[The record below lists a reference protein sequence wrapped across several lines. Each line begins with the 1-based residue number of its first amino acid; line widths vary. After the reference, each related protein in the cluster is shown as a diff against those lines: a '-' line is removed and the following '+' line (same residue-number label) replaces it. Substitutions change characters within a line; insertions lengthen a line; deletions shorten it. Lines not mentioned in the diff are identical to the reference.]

1 MESRKRAAAA
11 QPAGGYKQKLA
22 RHVEAPKPSAV
33 YSILMEKWA
42 WGAISQ
48 PLMQEIAGAAI
59 ADGIDNEDLKS
70 LAVPHLTRLQ
80 DKLPVTP
87 LSHALSYM
95 PCVSKTVAGKLV
107 EASLAMLLPHQMF
120 AALWQFSKNIFIDK
134 LCGGTPDNIPK
145 FWTAMQDHPAYSDT
159 HPIKIRPDH
168 TTKCIP
174 VSLHG
179 DGVASIGISKSWAKS
194 IDALSWGSVLSC
206 GSAVTC
212 NFLIMLQFWKLVVQS
227 VDNNSWTKFTK
238 KLAWSFYWMFVGKWP
253 SRDYMGN
260 LYDADSFHGTQA
272 GTPLADGFYAGLWLL
287 LGDLEWMAKARDLEN
302 SGALSRCACCPAN
315 CSDVPWTEVHAASRW
330 RARTWLTREAWEAA
344 HPNRSLLFKMV
355 PGLSALN
362 FCPDVMHTMHLGSYQ
377 YFLGSVL
384 EYLAFHLMPG
394 RPEENVAT
402 MWQTLYESYKVCTQ

>member
-1 MESRKRAAAA
+1 MESRKRGAVV

-48 PLMQEIAGAAI
+48 PLMQEIARAAI

-80 DKLPVTP
+80 GKLPVTP

-95 PCVSKTVAGKLV
+95 PS
-107 EASLAMLLPHQMF
+107 
-120 AALWQFSKNIFIDK
+120 
-134 LCGGTPDNIPK
+134 
-145 FWTAMQDHPAYSDT
+145 
-159 HPIKIRPDH
+159 IKIRPDH

-260 LYDADSFHGTQA
+260 LYDAD
-272 GTPLADGFYAGLWLL
+272 
-287 LGDLEWMAKARDLEN
+287 
-302 SGALSRCACCPAN
+302 
-315 CSDVPWTEVHAASRW
+315 
-330 RARTWLTREAWEAA
+330 
-344 HPNRSLLFKMV
+344 
-355 PGLSALN
+355 
-362 FCPDVMHTMHLGSYQ
+362 
-377 YFLGSVL
+377 
-384 EYLAFHLMPG
+384 
-394 RPEENVAT
+394 
-402 MWQTLYESYKVCTQ
+402 